1 MKFMKILKKAGG
13 ILLVIIGIFF
23 FVSALKMI
31 FVDNPK
37 TKAALKDAVYVD
49 AADTIDPENDG
60 KTVIV
65 CGTFELTEPAHDD
78 ELGLDFDSIRIS
90 SSKQT
95 MKLTK
100 SSSKKKE
107 AMTDDEKKYGVL
119 EWNSSFSSMPVS
131 GQGKIGNYALS
142 QDFIDDIML
151 TKTWEDYDKAALSS
165 AGYTYVPDNTYTQKH
180 FIEPSNQT
188 TRSHKEYDV
197 RYYYSAADFETGQT
211 VTAIGI
217 QDGQTLK
224 SAPGITEN
232 LMKNKSI
239 AILLNALFTRIAIK
253 RGYYFSILSMRYPM
267 PICVWMYC
275 TPFFSG
281 SSFFRNV
288 AIKTLREATSLS
300 EHRPQICWVI

>member
-1 MKFMKILKKAGG
+1 MEGDENYEDIEESRRDSPCNNRN
-13 ILLVIIGIFF
+13 II

-65 CGTFELTEPAHDD
+65 CGTFELTKPAHDD

-131 GQGKIGNYALS
+131 GQGKLE
-142 QDFIDDIML
+142 IM
-151 TKTWEDYDKAALSS
+151 
-165 AGYTYVPDNTYTQKH
+165 H
-180 FIEPSNQT
+180 F
-188 TRSHKEYDV
+188 R
-197 RYYYSAADFETGQT
+197 R
-211 VTAIGI
+211 
-217 QDGQTLK
+217 
-224 SAPGITEN
+224 
-232 LMKNKSI
+232 
-239 AILLNALFTRIAIK
+239 ILLM
-253 RGYYFSILSMRYPM
+253 IL
-267 PICVWMYC
+267 C
-275 TPFFSG
+275 
-281 SSFFRNV
+281 
-288 AIKTLREATSLS
+288 
-300 EHRPQICWVI
+300 

>member
-1 MKFMKILKKAGG
+1 MWIT
-13 ILLVIIGIFF
+13 
-23 FVSALKMI
+23 
-31 FVDNPK
+31 PK

-49 AADTIDPENDG
+49 AAEYDRPG
-60 KTVIV
+60 KRWKTVIV

-151 TKTWEDYDKAALSS
+151 TKPGK
-165 AGYTYVPDNTYTQKH
+165 
-180 FIEPSNQT
+180 IT
-188 TRSHKEYDV
+188 TRQHYHLPV
-197 RYYYSAADFETGQT
+197 IHMYR
-211 VTAIGI
+211 
-217 QDGQTLK
+217 
-224 SAPGITEN
+224 ITP
-232 LMKNKSI
+232 I
-239 AILLNALFTRIAIK
+239 HR
-253 RGYYFSILSMRYPM
+253 SIL
-267 PICVWMYC
+267 
-275 TPFFSG
+275 
-281 SSFFRNV
+281 
-288 AIKTLREATSLS
+288 
-300 EHRPQICWVI
+300 

>member
-1 MKFMKILKKAGG
+1 MKILKKTGG

-90 SSKQT
+90 CSKQT

-107 AMTDDEKKYGVL
+107 AMTDDRKEIWRSGMEFIFQQHAGIKARGKL
-119 EWNSSFSSMPVS
+119 E
-131 GQGKIGNYALS
+131 
-142 QDFIDDIML
+142 IM
-151 TKTWEDYDKAALSS
+151 
-165 AGYTYVPDNTYTQKH
+165 H
-180 FIEPSNQT
+180 F
-188 TRSHKEYDV
+188 R
-197 RYYYSAADFETGQT
+197 R
-211 VTAIGI
+211 
-217 QDGQTLK
+217 
-224 SAPGITEN
+224 
-232 LMKNKSI
+232 
-239 AILLNALFTRIAIK
+239 ILLM
-253 RGYYFSILSMRYPM
+253 IL
-267 PICVWMYC
+267 C
-275 TPFFSG
+275 
-281 SSFFRNV
+281 
-288 AIKTLREATSLS
+288 
-300 EHRPQICWVI
+300 

>member
-13 ILLVIIGIFF
+13 VLLVIIGIFF

-197 RYYYSAADFETGQT
+197 RYYYSAADFETGHTGRTDSQ
-211 VTAIGI
+211 IR
-217 QDGQTLK
+217 
-224 SAPGITEN
+224 
-232 LMKNKSI
+232 
-239 AILLNALFTRIAIK
+239 TR
-253 RGYYFSILSMRYPM
+253 
-267 PICVWMYC
+267 
-275 TPFFSG
+275 
-281 SSFFRNV
+281 NH
-288 AIKTLREATSLS
+288 RESD
-300 EHRPQICWVI
+300 EK

>member
-1 MKFMKILKKAGG
+1 MKIMKILKKAGG
-13 ILLVIIGIFF
+13 ILLVIIGILF

-65 CGTFELTEPAHDD
+65 CGTFELTKPAHDD

-107 AMTDDEKKYGVL
+107 AMTDDEKKYGIL

-232 LMKNKSI
+232 LMKNK
-239 AILLNALFTRIAIK
+239 LDRDEAIK
-253 RGYYFSILSMRYPM
+253 QGSIPGIGAQIFSVVSSLLLILGGFLL
-267 PICVWMYC
+267 I
-275 TPFFSG
+275 
-281 SSFFRNV
+281 
-288 AIKTLREATSLS
+288 IL
-300 EHRPQICWVI
+300 

>member
-1 MKFMKILKKAGG
+1 MKIMKILKKAGG
-13 ILLVIIGIFF
+13 ILLVIIGILF

-107 AMTDDEKKYGVL
+107 AMTDDEKNYGVL
-119 EWNSSFSSMPVS
+119 
-131 GQGKIGNYALS
+131 
-142 QDFIDDIML
+142 DDIML

-165 AGYTYVPDNTYTQKH
+165 AGYTYAPDNTYTQKH

-232 LMKNKSI
+232 LMKNK
-239 AILLNALFTRIAIK
+239 LDRDEAIK
-253 RGYYFSILSMRYPM
+253 QGGTPGVGAQIFSVVSSLLLILGGFLL
-267 PICVWMYC
+267 I
-275 TPFFSG
+275 
-281 SSFFRNV
+281 
-288 AIKTLREATSLS
+288 IL
-300 EHRPQICWVI
+300 

>member
-1 MKFMKILKKAGG
+1 MEGDEIYEDIEESRRGSPCNNRNILF
-13 ILLVIIGIFF
+13 I
-23 FVSALKMI
+23 SALKMI

-131 GQGKIGNYALS
+131 GQGKLE
-142 QDFIDDIML
+142 IM
-151 TKTWEDYDKAALSS
+151 
-165 AGYTYVPDNTYTQKH
+165 H
-180 FIEPSNQT
+180 FL
-188 TRSHKEYDV
+188 R
-197 RYYYSAADFETGQT
+197 
-211 VTAIGI
+211 
-217 QDGQTLK
+217 
-224 SAPGITEN
+224 
-232 LMKNKSI
+232 
-239 AILLNALFTRIAIK
+239 ILLM
-253 RGYYFSILSMRYPM
+253 IL
-267 PICVWMYC
+267 C
-275 TPFFSG
+275 
-281 SSFFRNV
+281 
-288 AIKTLREATSLS
+288 
-300 EHRPQICWVI
+300 

>member
-1 MKFMKILKKAGG
+1 
-13 ILLVIIGIFF
+13 
-23 FVSALKMI
+23 MI

-131 GQGKIGNYALS
+131 GRGKLE
-142 QDFIDDIML
+142 IM
-151 TKTWEDYDKAALSS
+151 
-165 AGYTYVPDNTYTQKH
+165 H
-180 FIEPSNQT
+180 F
-188 TRSHKEYDV
+188 R
-197 RYYYSAADFETGQT
+197 R
-211 VTAIGI
+211 
-217 QDGQTLK
+217 
-224 SAPGITEN
+224 
-232 LMKNKSI
+232 
-239 AILLNALFTRIAIK
+239 ILLM
-253 RGYYFSILSMRYPM
+253 IL
-267 PICVWMYC
+267 C
-275 TPFFSG
+275 
-281 SSFFRNV
+281 
-288 AIKTLREATSLS
+288 
-300 EHRPQICWVI
+300 